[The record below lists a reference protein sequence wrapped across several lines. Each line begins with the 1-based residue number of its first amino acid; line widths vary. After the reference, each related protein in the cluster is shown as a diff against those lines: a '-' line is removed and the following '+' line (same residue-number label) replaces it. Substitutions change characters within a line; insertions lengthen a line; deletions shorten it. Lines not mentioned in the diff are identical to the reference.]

1 MMAKLAQPGEGG
13 GARPPFFTITTITYK
28 VVMYIPAERADTLP
42 KFLCYSVA
50 YPVGGGGQN
59 GCAGIS
65 KQSMGDRNR
74 EGIGLSYWPA
84 RLHRLAD
91 LILRNRFLD
100 SFKV

>member
-1 MMAKLAQPGEGG
+1 
-13 GARPPFFTITTITYK
+13 
-28 VVMYIPAERADTLP
+28 VVVYVPAERADTLP
-42 KFLCYSVA
+42 KFLLYSVA
-50 YPVGGGGQN
+50 CPVREKWGQD
-59 GCAGIS
+59 GCAGIF
-65 KQSMGDRNR
+65 KQSMGARNR